1 MKYTIQRLN
10 GRFSYCN
17 WFQYYIGFSHQMSND
32 QGPLNFDHCL
42 QWFIQTYGWSAEIRQ
57 YSDMHRWVGMN
68 QNMTQQMI
76 RKFGNN
82 RPLGI
87 PAAPDLPVSCNP
99 YWSWTNGYSDL
110 RIYVKS
116 DPELVF
122 FRLANPIDR

>member
-1 MKYTIQRLN
+1 MKYTIQRLD
-10 GRFSYCN
+10 GRFTYRN
-17 WFQYYIGFSHQMSND
+17 WFQYYIGFSHQMSHD

-57 YSDMHRWVGMN
+57 YSDMHRWVDIN
-68 QNMTQQMI
+68 QNITQRMI
-76 RKFGNN
+76 KRFGNN
-82 RPLGI
+82 HPLGI
-87 PAAPDLPVSCNP
+87 PAAPDLPTSCNP

-122 FRLANPIDR
+122 FQLANPINQ